1 MSLLERADVTSQ
13 GQKTAQSRQHTLSL
27 LVERRS
33 GEKAFSDGLTPTTTL
48 YDDA

>member
-33 GEKAFSDGLTPTTTL
+33 GEKALSNAGTLTTTL
-48 YDDA
+48 YVDA